1 MAASGQAGRRVTEG
15 AIRLTGGEWSGA
27 RLFSPAGRVAR
38 PALAKVRGAIFN
50 VLSGMDG
57 TRVLDLYAGT
67 GALGFE
73 ALSRGAAFVTFFER
87 DPDCLEAI
95 RANAAKL
102 RCEAKVRIL
111 DGEVASQLAKIEGEG
126 ADLAFADP
134 PYADVDVP
142 VEREKFRGVLAR
154 LAAEGGLRKGGWLLV
169 EHRARVELPVPE
181 GFVDDERREYGQTGI
196 AIFRAKD

>member
-1 MAASGQAGRRVTEG
+1 MTEG
-15 AIRLTGGEWSGA
+15 AIRLTGGEWSGT

-50 VLSGMDG
+50 VLSGIDG

-87 DPDCLEAI
+87 DAACLEAI

-102 RCEAKVRIL
+102 RCESRTRIL
-111 DGEVASQLAKIEGEG
+111 EGEVASQLAKVEKEG
-126 ADLAFADP
+126 AHLAFADP
-134 PYADVDVP
+134 PYADVDDE
-142 VEREKFRGVLAR
+142 VERAKFRGVLTR
-154 LAAEGGLRKGGWLLV
+154 LATEGGLRQGGWLLV
-169 EHRARVELPVPE
+169 EHRARVELPAPE
-181 GFVDDERREYGQTGI
+181 GFMVDERRDYGQTAI
-196 AIFRAKD
+196 AIFRAGTKW